1 MEGLPWLA
9 SSSWL
14 AFDRGVWLGVTTHWQ
29 LSVELANPSQE
40 QAGWLLLG
48 SYSRSGSSVVATVVA
63 PLLSLVVTG
72 VTSPPLLVVTGVTS
86 SLCLVVTG
94 VTVGR

>member
-29 LSVELANPSQE
+29 LRVELVNPSQE

-48 SYSRSGSSVVATVVA
+48 SYGRSGSSVAATVA